1 VAVFHRILVGVD
13 DSPAARLA
21 LERAIELAE
30 EGHGRIGLLVS
41 APEPSGVIWASPVVV
56 PQSRDGMCKQLEN
69 WACKVIE
76 EATRVVP
83 PETPVTKLV
92 THGDP
97 AAALLREAE
106 SGTLD
111 LVVVGQ
117 AARPVR
123 VCLKRPIGER
133 LRDIAT
139 PVLVVRE
146 KPEPVARPAAN
157 DHRPHPAA
165 AALRALRGQRRRAR
179 PSA

>member
-83 PETPVTKLV
+83 PEIPVTKLV

-106 SGTLD
+106 SGTWD

-139 PVLVVRE
+139 PVLVVHE